1 METLCGVKRLVATVD
16 RVLSEHSLWGHRVNM
31 QLQLK
36 WSTAFTQKKSARG
49 NTRKTGKTH
58 FIASACIVSWRRL
71 GIADASLSLWL
82 PMGCASSQG
91 DVRSTPSP
99 GERHLK
105 RERERERHCNMVCKS
120 KLAKWTRP
128 GESPRYDHKQCRVR
142 RRRRL
147 KWNHLNA
154 NELRKLNNSE
164 LAAKCQLCT
173 IWPNKLCS
181 FTHKHT
187 SVYIYMYIVLYIYAC
202 LLCGSVAA
210 AVWLECGG
218 NSSEGCRDECGLHSH
233 SHSHSY
239 SLCAALIICLCLCLL
254 ALWASVYKW
263 HLAAPPACQSC
274 KIIGIKYTRTVSD
287 SWQVKAGPLKILPTQ

>member
-1 METLCGVKRLVATVD
+1 
-16 RVLSEHSLWGHRVNM
+16 M

-58 FIASACIVSWRRL
+58 FIASACIVSCRRL
-71 GIADASLSLWL
+71 GIADASLSLIAHGLCQFPRWREINSL
-82 PMGCASSQG
+82 PRGE
-91 DVRSTPSP
+91 TP
-99 GERHLK
+99 K
-105 RERERERHCNMVCKS
+105 ARERERERHCNMVCKS
-120 KLAKWTRP
+120 KLAKWTRA
-128 GESPRYDHKQCRVR
+128 GESPRYGHKQCRV

-187 SVYIYMYIVLYIYAC
+187 SVYIYMYIVLYVYAC
-202 LLCGSVAA
+202 LLCVSVAA

-218 NSSEGCRDECGLHSH
+218 NSSEGCRDECGLHSY
-233 SHSHSY
+233 SHSH

-263 HLAAPPACQSC
+263 HHLPLAAPRCHAACQSC